1 MTVIEWLFIA
11 TGALLMVA
19 GLIGALIPVI
29 PGPLLSF
36 LGLVALHLTLSVELS
51 GLYFYAALVVVAG
64 IIEYLLP
71 LYIGKKAG
79 ATRAG
84 IYGGILGTIIGLFF
98 MPIGLIVGPMIGA
111 LAFESMTKRS
121 TGESFKAALGVFLG
135 TILNFMMRFTL
146 CVYLAWVFVTALY
159 SAHF

>member
-1 MTVIEWLFIA
+1 MIEWLLIG
-11 TGALLMVA
+11 TGALLMLA
-19 GLIGALIPVI
+19 GIIGALLPVV

-36 LGLVALHLTLSVELS
+36 LGLVALHLTQVVELR

-64 IIEYLLP
+64 LIEYLLP

-98 MPIGLIVGPMIGA
+98 VPIGLIVGPMIGA
-111 LAFESMTKRS
+111 MAFESLTKRS
-121 TGESFKAALGVFLG
+121 TGASFKAALGVFLG

-146 CVYLAWVFVTALY
+146 CVYLAWVFVSALY
-159 SAHF
+159 NAQF